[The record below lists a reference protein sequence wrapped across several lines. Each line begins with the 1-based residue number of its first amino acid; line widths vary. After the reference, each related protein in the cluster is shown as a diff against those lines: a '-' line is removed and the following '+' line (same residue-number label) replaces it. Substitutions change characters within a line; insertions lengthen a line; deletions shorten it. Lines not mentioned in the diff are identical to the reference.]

1 MHETARLK
9 PMVNEVQSEPLKPRA
24 PLPEGVV
31 EPPAVT
37 SPVAPGKEWVSLS
50 QRQLIWRRFRR
61 SRIALIGG
69 IVLAIFYI
77 TALFAEF
84 FSPYAID
91 TRFTNQ
97 IYAPPNLPRFID
109 AEGNIHLQP
118 FIYKMTQ
125 NIDRQTLEIS
135 YTPDTSTRY
144 PIRFFVQ
151 GDPYK
156 LWGLISSNIHF
167 FGTGDPE
174 VPFFLIGSDRQGRDM
189 TTRVLFGAR
198 VSLTVGLIGVA
209 IGLILGSILG
219 VVSGYFGGLIDD
231 GVQRFAE
238 LLLVIPQ
245 IPLWMALAAILPVDW
260 SAIQVYFGVTIIL
273 SLITW
278 GGLARQIR
286 GKTLALREE
295 GYVLA
300 ARAAGASHWWII
312 ARHLLPANASHII
325 VIATLAIPYMILAE
339 TALSFLGLGI
349 RAPMT
354 SWGVLLEEA
363 QNVKV
368 LIFYPWLVIPAV
380 LVILAV
386 LGFNFVGD
394 GLRDAVDPYSR

>member
-1 MHETARLK
+1 
-9 PMVNEVQSEPLKPRA
+9 MVNEAKPSALEPTPQTTQDGADR
-24 PLPEGVV
+24 
-31 EPPAVT
+31 VT
-37 SPVAPGKEWVSLS
+37 LAAPVASGKEWASLS
-50 QRQLIWRRFRR
+50 QWQLIWRRFRR

-69 IVLAIFYI
+69 IVLAIFYLSAI
-77 TALFAEF
+77 FAEF
-84 FSPYAID
+84 LAPYSID

-97 IYAPPNLPRFID
+97 IYAPPNLPRFFD
-109 AEGNIHLQP
+109 DTGAFHFPP
-118 FIYKMTQ
+118 FVYKMNQ
-125 NIDRQTLEIS
+125 KIDRATLEIS
-135 YTPDTSTRY
+135 FTPDTSQTY
-144 PIRFFVQ
+144 PLKFFVK

-156 LWGLISSNIHF
+156 MWGIIPSDIHL
-167 FGTGDPE
+167 FGTSEPD
-174 VPFFLIGSDRQGRDM
+174 VPLFVLGSDRQGRDM
-189 TTRVLFGAR
+189 LTRVLFGAR
-198 VSLTVGLIGVA
+198 VSLTVGLVGVA

-219 VVSGYFGGLIDD
+219 VVSGYFGGLVDD

-245 IPLWMALAAILPVDW
+245 IPLWMALAAILPVNW
-260 SAIQVYFGVTIIL
+260 SAIQVYFGITIIL
-273 SLITW
+273 SLLTW

-300 ARAAGASHWWII
+300 ARAAGASDWWIM
-312 ARHLLPANASHII
+312 ARHLIPANASHII
-325 VIATLAIPYMILAE
+325 VVATLAIPYMILGE

-368 LIFYPWLVIPAV
+368 LIFYPWLVAPAV

>member
-1 MHETARLK
+1 
-9 PMVNEVQSEPLKPRA
+9 MVNEARPEPLNPRSSIIDDMTETTETVA
-24 PLPEGVV
+24 T
-31 EPPAVT
+31 T
-37 SPVAPGKEWVSLS
+37 SSAEAGKEWVSLS
-50 QRQLIWRRFRR
+50 QRQLIWRRFKR

-69 IVLAIFYI
+69 IVLAIFYFS
-77 TALFAEF
+77 ALFAEF
-84 FSPYAID
+84 LSPYQID

-97 IYAPPNLPRFID
+97 IYAPPNLPRFAD
-109 AEGNIHLQP
+109 VDGTFHLQP
-118 FIYKMTQ
+118 FVYKMTQ
-125 NIDRQTLEIS
+125 KIDRNTLEITF
-135 YTPDTSTRY
+135 TPDTSRRY
-144 PIRFFVQ
+144 PLKFFVK
-151 GDPYK
+151 GDPYR
-156 LWGLISSNIHF
+156 LWGIIPGDIHF
-167 FGTGDPE
+167 FGTGEQD
-174 VPFFLIGSDRQGRDM
+174 VPLFLFGSDRQGRDM
-189 TTRVLFGAR
+189 LTRVLVGAR

-209 IGLILGSILG
+209 IGIVLGSVLG
-219 VVSGYFGGLIDD
+219 VVSGYFGGLVDD
-231 GVQRFAE
+231 AVQRFAE

-245 IPLWMALAAILPVDW
+245 IPLWMALAAVLPVNW
-260 SAIQVYFGVTIIL
+260 SAVQVYFGVTIIL

-312 ARHLLPANASHII
+312 TRHLLPANASHII
-325 VIATLAIPYMILAE
+325 VVATLAIPYMILGE

-368 LIFYPWLVIPAV
+368 LIFYPWLVAPAI

-386 LGFNFVGD
+386 LGFNFLGD

>member
-1 MHETARLK
+1 
-9 PMVNEVQSEPLKPRA
+9 MVNEVPSEPSQSIPSSNEA
-24 PLPEGVV
+24 TAGS
-31 EPPAVT
+31 PPASGT
-37 SPVAPGKEWVSLS
+37 VASGNEWVSLS

-61 SRIALIGG
+61 SRIALLGG
-69 IVLAIFYI
+69 IVLAVFYFS
-77 TALFAEF
+77 ALFAEF
-84 FSPYAID
+84 LSPYSID

-109 AEGNIHLQP
+109 VDGNFHLRP
-118 FIYKMTQ
+118 FIYKMIQ
-125 NIDRQTLEIS
+125 KIDRQTLEIS
-135 YTPDTSTRY
+135 FTPDTSQRY
-144 PIRFFVQ
+144 PIKFFVR

-156 LWGLISSNIHF
+156 MWGLFPSDLHF

-174 VPFFLIGSDRQGRDM
+174 VPIFLMGSDRQGRDM
-189 TTRVLFGAR
+189 TTRVLYGSR

-209 IGLILGSILG
+209 IGIILGSVLG
-219 VVSGYFGGLIDD
+219 VVSGYFGGLVDD
-231 GVQRFAE
+231 AVQRFAE

-273 SLITW
+273 SLLTW

-300 ARAAGASHWWII
+300 ARAAGGNDRWII
-312 ARHLLPANASHII
+312 MRHLLPANASHII

-368 LIFYPWLVIPAV
+368 LIFYPWLVLPAV
-380 LVILAV
+380 LVIFAV

>member
-1 MHETARLK
+1 
-9 PMVNEVQSEPLKPRA
+9 MVNEVKPEPRKPLSPSLDDEMESPSTA
-24 PLPEGVV
+24 V
-31 EPPAVT
+31 PA
-37 SPVAPGKEWVSLS
+37 ALGNEWISLS

-69 IVLAIFYI
+69 IVLAIFYFS
-77 TALFAEF
+77 ALFAEF
-84 FSPYAID
+84 LSPYSID

-97 IYAPPNLPRFID
+97 IYAPPNLPRFVD
-109 AEGNIHLQP
+109 VEGNFHLRP
-118 FIYKMTQ
+118 FIYKMIQ
-125 NIDRQTLEIS
+125 KIDRQTLEIS
-135 YTPDTSTRY
+135 FAPDTSKRY
-144 PIRFFVQ
+144 PIKFFVQ

-156 LWGLISSNIHF
+156 MWGLIPSDIHF

-174 VPFFLIGSDRQGRDM
+174 VPIFLMGSDRQGRDM
-189 TTRVLFGAR
+189 LTRVLYGSR

-209 IGLILGSILG
+209 IGIILGSVLG
-219 VVSGYFGGLIDD
+219 VVSGYFGGLVDD
-231 GVQRFAE
+231 AVQRFAE

-273 SLITW
+273 SLLTW

-300 ARAAGASHWWII
+300 ARAAGGNNWWII

-349 RAPMT
+349 RPPMT

-368 LIFYPWLVIPAV
+368 LIFYPWLVLPAI